1 MMTTSV
7 CLVCSVKLKQK
18 MVNDSKDMRL
28 KRSFKNIVID
38 VVFFFVIKAYNLITK
53 PKSILSLQNSI
64 VLQADSFDDK

>member
-1 MMTTSV
+1 
-7 CLVCSVKLKQK
+7 

-53 PKSILSLQNSI
+53 PKSKLSLQNSI

>member
-1 MMTTSV
+1 MTTSV

-53 PKSILSLQNSI
+53 PKSKLSLQNSI